1 MVIVK
6 NGSNNLNNYE
16 NYGLVFSNSAVLIDN
31 CTFLMNNGNEIGGA
45 VFFNNTFNFEIM
57 NSKFVENSSPLGSAV
72 SFLFSLKDFQN
83 QLLMIKIHHNEFL
96 LSFPNQNQND
106 SRFDLFY
113 INFGPYH
120 QYFCQ
125 NNSFNENVNEIVDF
139 NLTCAS
145 LTFLENSSFSLKITH
160 LAGLSLNT
168 VIVYLSILDLQI
180 TPIIFNN
187 SFFNKHTS
195 TISKIIYYDPDAT
208 LLPTFKSPFNISV
221 QGIHVPNS
229 SSLITLRMSQCLL
242 GEIFIP
248 DLQICK
254 KCEPG
259 TASLDFNG
267 NECHMCPSG
276 AECYQGG
283 FNITVIKGY
292 WRESRL
298 SYNLYA
304 CEAGLDSCLG
314 GLDSICAKGYWGP
327 KCQACDIG
335 NGFMLSFQKGCK
347 KCGENDVSSLFFIL
361 IQVAIF
367 LFEAYYMYSAY
378 VMNKLYCEEEL
389 KDSFS
394 HDYME
399 EKKRTCMYFRVL
411 TLYL

>member
-1 MVIVK
+1 MVIIK

-16 NYGLVFSNSAVLIDN
+16 NYGLSIINSFRSFSGESIRVNNIKVLDIGRNSIGGLYLEDNEAIEIKEGLFIKNRAFYGGAIHVFSNSAVLIDN

-187 SFFNKHTS
+187 SF
-195 TISKIIYYDPDAT
+195 
-208 LLPTFKSPFNISV
+208 
-221 QGIHVPNS
+221 
-229 SSLITLRMSQCLL
+229 LINTPPQYQRS
-242 GEIFIP
+242 FITTQMR
-248 DLQICK
+248 LFYQ
-254 KCEPG
+254 
-259 TASLDFNG
+259 
-267 NECHMCPSG
+267 PS
-276 AECYQGG
+276 
-283 FNITVIKGY
+283 N
-292 WRESRL
+292 RL
-298 SYNLYA
+298 STSLSKA
-304 CEAGLDSCLG
+304 
-314 GLDSICAKGYWGP
+314 
-327 KCQACDIG
+327 
-335 NGFMLSFQKGCK
+335 FMFL
-347 KCGENDVSSLFFIL
+347 IL
-361 IQVAIF
+361 
-367 LFEAYYMYSAY
+367 L
-378 VMNKLYCEEEL
+378 LL
-389 KDSFS
+389 
-394 HDYME
+394 
-399 EKKRTCMYFRVL
+399 
-411 TLYL
+411 

>member
-1 MVIVK
+1 MVIIK

-57 NSKFVENSSPLGSAV
+57 NSKFVENSSPLGSSV

-187 SFFNKHTS
+187 SF
-195 TISKIIYYDPDAT
+195 
-208 LLPTFKSPFNISV
+208 
-221 QGIHVPNS
+221 
-229 SSLITLRMSQCLL
+229 LINTPPQYQRS
-242 GEIFIP
+242 FITTQMR
-248 DLQICK
+248 LFYQ
-254 KCEPG
+254 
-259 TASLDFNG
+259 
-267 NECHMCPSG
+267 PS
-276 AECYQGG
+276 
-283 FNITVIKGY
+283 N
-292 WRESRL
+292 RL
-298 SYNLYA
+298 STSLSKA
-304 CEAGLDSCLG
+304 
-314 GLDSICAKGYWGP
+314 
-327 KCQACDIG
+327 
-335 NGFMLSFQKGCK
+335 FMFL
-347 KCGENDVSSLFFIL
+347 IL
-361 IQVAIF
+361 
-367 LFEAYYMYSAY
+367 L
-378 VMNKLYCEEEL
+378 LL
-389 KDSFS
+389 
-394 HDYME
+394 
-399 EKKRTCMYFRVL
+399 
-411 TLYL
+411 